1 MSRPIISFL
10 ALICLESFYYYM
22 SVATFVSIIF
32 SIPSKRTLLLTLF
45 LEIILVNLSL
55 TSLSYANS
63 LLKFVSTESIT
74 FSIYLLNLLS
84 NSSNCCFWYKR
95 KVLIEPSQDDS
106 ESSFSFP
113 GLFAGRWYASL
124 HFPAAALTTFF
135 FWIGV
140 CSL

>member
-106 ESSFSFP
+106 ESSFS
-113 GLFAGRWYASL
+113 SCK
-124 HFPAAALTTFF
+124 LTTYKNRLAFVWLLKF
-135 FWIGV
+135 PEKSCMIAILF
-140 CSL
+140 